1 MRSVNITL
9 AVVFLAL
16 FAISC
21 EKGGEGVQSTNSGT
35 APAAK
40 ATATPDEFAAV
51 RPIYKENCAR
61 CHGENGDGGQVT
73 EQGKKLRVP
82 NLKAEHA
89 MKHSDQDYVEQIMNG
104 GDGMPTFKGKLQPDQ
119 VDGLVKFVRKEFQ
132 KK

>member
-1 MRSVNITL
+1 MRSVKITL
-9 AVVFLAL
+9 VMLLAL

-21 EKGGEGVQSTNSGT
+21 EKGGEAVQSTNSGAAV
-35 APAAK
+35 APK

-73 EQGKKLRVP
+73 EQGKKLKVP
-82 NLKAEHA
+82 SLKAEHA
-89 MKHSDQDYVEQIMNG
+89 LKHSDQDYVEQIMNG
-104 GDGMPTFKGKLQPDQ
+104 GDGMPAFKGKLQPDQ
-119 VDGLVKFVRKEFQ
+119 VDGLVKFVRKDFQ